1 MRLPSL
7 ILTSLLAVTICL
19 SAKETA
25 APPLPSSVK
34 PRIEVCFVL
43 DTTSSMTG
51 LIEGAKQKIWA
62 IANQFISA
70 KPAPELKFGL
80 VAFRDRGDEYV
91 VRSTPLTDDIDSI
104 YAKLREFRAEG
115 GGDLPESVNEGLDAA
130 VREMSWSTDGGVL
143 KIIFLV
149 GDAPPH
155 MDYVDGPK
163 YPEVCREALRRGI
176 VINTV
181 QCGDIALTTPI
192 WKEIA
197 KLGEGEYMSIAQDGG
212 MSVTS
217 TPMDE
222 QLAALNRRLGRTLV
236 PYGEEKDR
244 DVVRGKQ
251 ALAEAAPAAAAADR
265 LRFNAST
272 GKSVQGG
279 GELLDELA
287 AGRIKPGEIDAA
299 KLPAEISKLPAAAR
313 QAEIEKLKKERNE
326 VQSEIAQVAQQR
338 ADYIAKEKSHFAVE
352 GKADAFDARVGATLR
367 TQAGKKGIA
376 LEK

>member
-1 MRLPSL
+1 MPLRFALLP
-7 ILTSLLAVTICL
+7 LLALALALTA
-19 SAKETA
+19 SAKENS
-25 APPLPSSVK
+25 APPKPETK

-51 LIEGAKQKIWA
+51 LIEGAKQKIWS

-91 VRSTPLTDDIDSI
+91 VRSHALTDDIDSI
-104 YAKLREFRAEG
+104 YAKLSEFRAEG
-115 GGDLPESVNEGLDAA
+115 GGDMPESVNEGLDAA
-130 VREMSWSTDGGVL
+130 VRQMSWSDDGSVL

-155 MDYVDGPK
+155 MDYADGPK
-163 YPEVCREALRRGI
+163 YPDICREALRRGI

-181 QCGDIALTTPI
+181 QCGNIAQTTPF

-197 KLGEGEYMSIAQDGG
+197 KLGGGEYLTIAQDGG
-212 MSVTS
+212 MTVTS

-222 QLAALNRRLGRTLV
+222 KLATLNRRLGSTLV

-244 DVVRGKQ
+244 DVVRAKQ
-251 ALAEAAPAAAAADR
+251 ALAEAAPAPAASDR
-265 LRFNAST
+265 LTFNAAT

-287 AGRIKPGEIDAA
+287 AGRVKQDEIDAA
-299 KLPAEISKLPAAAR
+299 KLPAEIAKLPIEER
-313 QAEIEKLKKERNE
+313 QAQLDAMKKERGE
-326 VQSEIAQVAQQR
+326 VQAEIAQVVKDR
-338 ADYIAKEKSHFAVE
+338 TEFIAKEQQRLATG
-352 GKADAFDARVGATLR
+352 GKADAFDAKVGATLR
-367 TQAGKKGIA
+367 TQAEKKGIP
-376 LEK
+376 LTR